1 MKLIETLRLLKNP
14 IKFIPDKKI
23 KKEIILK
30 ILEAARWAPSAENE
44 QVWRFLVVDDQS
56 KTSYIKEAIKE
67 GDPRLI
73 KRLSE
78 SREPNEEELNKSGF
92 KFNENYF
99 NIEFDDYKSEIQEVH
114 ESDILCAETTSTF
127 IICCHSTRLYGK
139 KFGETDV
146 GAAIINIILATRDF
160 DMSIRWIRS
169 FNRDHIRNTFKLPR
183 SLEIDAILA
192 VGFPFMTED
201 SSFKSGINSENFLSL
216 NYWDFPFRLQ
226 KEFSEIYNQKETEI
240 STIDA
245 ILDRR
250 SIRKYREGPNYI
262 IPLLKSYEIAQS
274 GLIVPLTIKKPY
286 LKIIVINNPKLRSDI
301 ASSAKILFKKQ
312 THVQQVPLIILVAFE
327 AKNATAFYGKIDAGA
342 VVQLILLKAYSMGL
356 GSCWIGAFSR
366 RIARDLITGPKNW
379 HISSLVTIGYS
390 KNYPTPP
397 PRINL
402 GKMGFYNDLSEPIVK
417 PHKFLSPK
425 SHVFSLVMRSIKKPN
440 TKTLLREIN
449 AGCKNT
455 SFLLKK
461 PD

>member
-1 MKLIETLRLLKNP
+1 MKLIETFKLLRNP
-14 IKFIPDKKI
+14 IKFIPNKKI
-23 KKEIILK
+23 KREIILK

-44 QVWRFLVVDDQS
+44 QVWRFLVIDDQK
-56 KTSYIKEAIKE
+56 KTSYIKKAINE

-73 KRLSE
+73 KRLSIF
-78 SREPNEEELNKSGF
+78 REPDEQELGKAGF

-114 ESDILCAETTSTF
+114 ESDILCAENTSTF
-127 IICCHSTRLYGK
+127 IICSHSTRLFGK
-139 KFGETDV
+139 RFGETDI
-146 GAAIINIILATRDF
+146 GAAIINLILVAQDF
-160 DMSIRWIRS
+160 DISIRWIRI
-169 FNRDHIRNTFKLPR
+169 FNRGYIRDICKLPKN
-183 SLEIDAILA
+183 LEIDAILA
-192 VGFPFMTED
+192 VGFPFMINE
-201 SSFKSGINSENFLSL
+201 SSLKSGINPENFLSL
-216 NYWDFPFRLQ
+216 NYWDSPFTVQ
-226 KEFSEIYNQKETEI
+226 KEFLEISNQKEPEI

-262 IPLLKSYEIAQS
+262 IPLLKTYEIAQS
-274 GLIVPLTIKKPY
+274 GLFVPLTIKKPY
-286 LKIIVINNPKLRSDI
+286 LKIIVINNPELRSDI
-301 ASSAKILFKKQ
+301 AASAKILFKKQ

-342 VVQLILLKAYSMGL
+342 VVQLISLKAYSMGL

-366 RIARDLITGPKNW
+366 GIAKKLINGPKNW
-379 HISSLVTIGYS
+379 HICSLIAIGYS

-397 PRINL
+397 PRISL
-402 GKMGFYNDLSEPIVK
+402 GKMGFYNDLTEPIVK

-425 SHVFSLVMRSIKKPN
+425 SHVFSIVMRSIKKPN
-440 TKTLLREIN
+440 TKTLLRDID